1 MPIARQISHPSHIHP
16 NMEYNTFWSW
26 ADKYW
31 ILSQTNAEFRPD
43 KYWQLGLDKYWQLPP
58 KSHNCPEA
66 PPVGTLHNIA
76 PKPIMVVHVETW
88 PLLSW
93 ALGTFLQLLC
103 PTIRPFWKVK
113 HIFWFLM
120 EPSYVE
126 LPHEEEKESHGS
138 WFIGSQ
144 LAPQW
149 WDRLSGGRNEWL
161 VPRHKSQFCFPS
173 QFLLSNN
180 THTNPA
186 HGPLKLAAVFWKCI
200 KGAFTH
206 RCEWGRIRGQRHP
219 SLPFVWSHLMFASI
233 HSMITIFLT

>member
-126 LPHEEEKESHGS
+126 LAHEEEKESHGS

-180 THTNPA
+180 THT
-186 HGPLKLAAVFWKCI
+186 
-200 KGAFTH
+200 TH
-206 RCEWGRIRGQRHP
+206 QPTPVHWNLQHCSENV
-219 SLPFVWSHLMFASI
+219 SKV
-233 HSMITIFLT
+233 HSRTGVNKAE